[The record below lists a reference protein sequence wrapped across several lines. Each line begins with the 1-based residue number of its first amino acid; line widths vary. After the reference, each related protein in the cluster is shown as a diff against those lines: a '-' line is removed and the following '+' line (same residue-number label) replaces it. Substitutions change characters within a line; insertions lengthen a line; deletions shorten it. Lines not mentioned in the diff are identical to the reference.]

1 LETRRKRREEKSSVQ
16 GAHQAK
22 HLTLSVCAIHIFLS
36 VWTLIC
42 FVGGGANLYFKK
54 GYEASSE

>member
-1 LETRRKRREEKSSVQ
+1 MIANWKGRARCVS
-16 GAHQAK
+16 QAK